1 MVIVNAGGGGHFGQ
15 DPCARQC
22 DSYPIDEITA
32 LARAQVGGGGESA
45 VSLNAIARTMRTSPA
60 ALYRYFDNR
69 DDLVAELVVDAYLDL
84 AAHLEAAGSG
94 VGAEQVRAVA
104 RAFRAWALAS
114 PNTYRLVFES
124 VSGSG
129 LALAADRIRPA
140 AQRSMDVFLRALA
153 GIGLEG
159 DGEVGDELSAQL
171 VAWGERAEHPDLP
184 PAVLHRGVVGR
195 VDASARPREPGDR
208 APPGGHRGRPGT
220 AVRSRADGPAPGG
233 ERTWGEWRHP
243 RLASGG

>member
-22 DSYPIDEITA
+22 DSYPIDEIIA

-184 PAVLHRGVVGR
+184 LAVLHRGVVAWTRLHGLVSLEIGHHLAATGVDPALLFEAELTDLLR
-195 VDASARPREPGDR
+195 VVSGPG
-208 APPGGHRGRPGT
+208 
-220 AVRSRADGPAPGG
+220 V
-233 ERTWGEWRHP
+233 
-243 RLASGG
+243 SGGTHG